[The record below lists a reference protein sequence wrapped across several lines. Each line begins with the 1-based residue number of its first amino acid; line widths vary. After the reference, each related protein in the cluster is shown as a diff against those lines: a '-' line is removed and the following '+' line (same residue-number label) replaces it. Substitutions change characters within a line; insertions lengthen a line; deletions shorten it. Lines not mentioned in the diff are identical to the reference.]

1 MTADDERAELLR
13 SYIASLEQDIADLR
27 REAETAPEQQLG
39 QIQAGI
45 QIMER
50 AVTRFRAS
58 L

>member
-13 SYIASLEQDIADLR
+13 SYIASLEQDLADLR
-27 REAETAPEQQLG
+27 REAETAPEKQLG
-39 QIQAGI
+39 QIEAGI
-45 QIMER
+45 QILER